1 MFTNLKFKFRNE
13 NYINPRQG
21 KTLRVVSRYKNKATE
36 KPPFPSPVNHDE
48 RGGGE
53 LNEKPEDTPEE
64 STKISEPEKP
74 TSQKHKTTASFP
86 HQKQKEHSF

>member
-1 MFTNLKFKFRNE
+1 V
-13 NYINPRQG
+13 YH
-21 KTLRVVSRYKNKATE
+21 YKNKATE
-36 KPPFPSPVNHDE
+36 KPSFPSPVNHGE
-48 RGGGE
+48 RGRGKRERE

>member
-1 MFTNLKFKFRNE
+1 V
-13 NYINPRQG
+13 YH
-21 KTLRVVSRYKNKATE
+21 YKNKATE
-36 KPPFPSPVNHDE
+36 KPPFPSAVNHEE
-48 RGGGE
+48 RGREGGKERE